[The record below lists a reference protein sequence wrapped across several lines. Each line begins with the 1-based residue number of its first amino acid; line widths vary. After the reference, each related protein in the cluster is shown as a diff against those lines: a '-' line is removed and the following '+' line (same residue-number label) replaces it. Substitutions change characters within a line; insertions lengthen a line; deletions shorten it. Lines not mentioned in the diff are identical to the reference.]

1 MHQGVQQARLAVQ
14 ARLHRQ
20 EYGMSGLEKLFLFLF
35 AVICI
40 LFMAV
45 VFTNLDEIAVW
56 LGI

>member
-1 MHQGVQQARLAVQ
+1 
-14 ARLHRQ
+14 
-20 EYGMSGLEKLFLFLF
+20 MSGLEKLFLFLF